1 MFSDLDSLLRRFS
14 QLGAV
19 RAFCKPLAEN
29 DNSKQQIYLGGN
41 LDVVQMFPFEAV
53 EATPNGK
60 NSTYKAKLDFVWVGD
75 GVTEQATGAQLIL
88 YPQYPEVRL
97 SGFLRGCNMHRVN
110 KCDPSQKSSVD
121 LTTGMMGEFYFLEL
135 PVMAKRSL
143 ICHLLV
149 VLFHKNLGRC
159 NRNPHSRKKVY
170 FLICHCLGA
179 IQNLLFWKGLE
190 KFEMSAGTR
199 QCV

>member
-60 NSTYKAKLDFVWVGD
+60 NSTYKAKLDGN
-75 GVTEQATGAQLIL
+75 
-88 YPQYPEVRL
+88 P
-97 SGFLRGCNMHRVN
+97 
-110 KCDPSQKSSVD
+110 PS
-121 LTTGMMGEFYFLEL
+121 
-135 PVMAKRSL
+135 
-143 ICHLLV
+143 
-149 VLFHKNLGRC
+149 N
-159 NRNPHSRKKVY
+159 
-170 FLICHCLGA
+170 
-179 IQNLLFWKGLE
+179 
-190 KFEMSAGTR
+190 
-199 QCV
+199 